1 VVAAVLVVARAVG
14 SLLDFFIFS
23 VMFVVHQFWC
33 TTIFNA
39 FQNVC
44 RAAALAHG
52 KGFAVRPDKWCTTKV
67 CCRAIFCR
75 TAFAVHFL
83 EKKHDK
89 TFAVHFCFLP
99 CVWHTTNPLFP
110 IVSSGTHGTKIK
122 YSPQLLWVLSSP

>member
-14 SLLDFFIFS
+14 SLLDFFIFC

-44 RAAALAHG
+44 RAVALAHG
-52 KGFAVRPDKWCTTKV
+52 KGFAVRPDKWRTTKV

-83 EKKHDK
+83 EKSTTKPLSFIFVFYRVCGTRQIH
-89 TFAVHFCFLP
+89 CFP
-99 CVWHTTNPLFP
+99 
-110 IVSSGTHGTKIK
+110 
-122 YSPQLLWVLSSP
+122 